1 MATQAQH
8 TTVIG
13 GGIIGLLSARE
24 LMQAGHKVLLLDKS
38 AVGRESSWA
47 GGGILSPLYPWR
59 YSDAV
64 NELALWS
71 QSQYR
76 ALCQQLS
83 ESSGI
88 DPQWRQSGLLILTQ
102 GEPGIEAW
110 RPRFGPASLRLE
122 SQAAIH
128 ELEPRLATGFGPAL
142 WMPHIA
148 QVRNPRLIAAI
159 RADLEANGCEFRQN
173 TEVTGLTIEAG
184 QLLGIK
190 TKAGVIDT
198 QQAILAAGAW
208 SGGLLASCGISLP
221 VRPVRGQM
229 ILFKSEPSWLQHMV
243 LKDQRYVIPR
253 ADGRILMGSTLEEVG
268 FDKSTTDDARQELF
282 EAAIALI
289 PGLADVPIETQWAG
303 LRPGSVD
310 GTPTISGVSGIQG
323 LVVCS
328 GHFRNG
334 FVLGPGSARLAVD
347 LLLGREPL
355 MDPVPY
361 CLEPI

>member
-1 MATQAQH
+1 MGNQAQH
-8 TTVIG
+8 ITVIG
-13 GGIIGLLSARE
+13 GGIIGLLAARE
-24 LMQAGHKVLLLDKS
+24 LIQAGHNVRLLDKS
-38 AVGRESSWA
+38 DIGKESSWA

-64 NELALWS
+64 NNLALLS
-71 QSQYR
+71 QSQYQS
-76 ALCQQLS
+76 LCQQLY

-88 DPQWRQSGLLILTQ
+88 DPQWRQTGLLILTEQ
-102 GEPGIEAW
+102 EVGIKPW
-110 RPRFGPASLRLE
+110 KSRYGPASE
-122 SQAAIH
+122 WVQGQTAIH
-128 ELEPRLATGFGPAL
+128 NIEPRLSAEFSSGL

-159 RADLEANGCEFRQN
+159 RADLEGNGCEFLQN
-173 TEVTGLTIEAG
+173 TEVTGLTIESG

-190 TKAGVIDT
+190 TKDGMIDT
-198 QQAILAAGAW
+198 QQAIIAAGAW
-208 SGGLLASCGISLP
+208 SGGLLARCGINLP

-229 ILFKSEPSWLQHMV
+229 ILFKTEPGWLQHMV

-268 FDKSTTDDARQELF
+268 FDKSTTEVARQELY
-282 EAAIALI
+282 ESAIGLI
-289 PGLADVPIETQWAG
+289 PGLADAPIETQWAG

-310 GTPTISGVSGIQG
+310 GTPTISEVPGVRG

-347 LLLGREPL
+347 MLLEREPL
-355 MDPVPY
+355 LDPAPY
-361 CLEPI
+361 HLEPI

>member
-1 MATQAQH
+1 MGNQAQH
-8 TTVIG
+8 ITVIG
-13 GGIIGLLSARE
+13 GGIIGLLAARE
-24 LMQAGHKVLLLDKS
+24 LIQAGHNVQLLDKS
-38 AVGRESSWA
+38 AIGKESSWA

-59 YSDAV
+59 YSEDV
-64 NELALWS
+64 NNLALWS
-71 QSQYR
+71 QSQYPS
-76 ALCQQLS
+76 LCQQLD

-88 DPQWRQSGLLILTQ
+88 DPQWRQTGLLILSEQ
-102 GEPGIEAW
+102 QADIEPW
-110 RPRFGPASLRLE
+110 RAQFGPE
-122 SQAAIH
+122 SQWLDEPAEIH
-128 ELEPRLATGFGPAL
+128 SLEPRLATGQAPGL

-148 QVRNPRLIAAI
+148 QVRNPRLLAAI

-173 TEVTGLTIEAG
+173 TEVTGLRIEAG

-190 TKAGVIDT
+190 TKDGMINA
-198 QQAILAAGAW
+198 QQAIIAAGAW
-208 SGGLLASCGISLP
+208 SGGLLALCGISLP

-229 ILFKSEPSWLQHMV
+229 ILFKTEPGWLQHMV

-268 FDKSTTDDARQELF
+268 FDKSTTESARQELY
-282 EAAIALI
+282 ESAIGLI
-289 PGLADVPIETQWAG
+289 PGLADAPIETQWAG

-310 GTPTISGVSGIQG
+310 GTPTISEVAGVRG

-355 MDPVPY
+355 LNPAPY
-361 CLEPI
+361 NLEPI